1 MSKMNFFKKTV
12 AAVTVAAMLPAT
24 VMAAEGAINVSTFVG
39 TGGHGYRD
47 GATAH
52 FNIPANVFGG
62 SGNQLFVADTFNNLI
77 RAVTT
82 HGVTSRIVGDIVGY
96 DEHNFPHGFHR
107 DGATSEA
114 LFNRPTAGLVADDG
128 RVFIVDSRN
137 HAIRMMDRTRVYTF
151 VGREAGFA
159 DGNFETARLNNPTDI
174 AAYTEG
180 KFVIADTGN
189 HSIRLLDSSGNIS
202 TIAGEHNHPG
212 YVDGPLSA
220 ARFNS
225 PMGVAVSEDGERIFV
240 ADTGNH
246 LIRVIENG
254 VVSTLAGTPT
264 PYEGEDDFG
273 DGPVMVG
280 GFANGEDALFNL
292 PMGITVSDD
301 MLIVADNAN
310 HLIRA
315 VSLIDGNTTTL
326 AGSGEIGYRN
336 GSAEEST
343 FHFPSGVYVMAD
355 VLYIA
360 DSGNN
365 VIRRMP
371 LK

>member
-1 MSKMNFFKKTV
+1 MSRVNFIKKAV

-24 VMAAEGAINVSTFVG
+24 VMAAEGTTVSTFVG

-47 GATAH
+47 GAAAH
-52 FNIPANVFGG
+52 FNIPASMFSG

-82 HGVTSRIVGDIVGY
+82 QGVTSRIVGDILAH

-107 DGATSEA
+107 DGTTSEA
-114 LFNRPTAGLVADDG
+114 LLNRPTAGLMTDDG
-128 RVFIVDSRN
+128 RIFIVDSKN
-137 HAIRMMDRTRVYTF
+137 HSIRMMEGDNVYTF
-151 VGREAGFA
+151 VGRDAGFA
-159 DGNFETARLNNPTDI
+159 DGDFETARLNNPTDI

-180 KFVIADTGN
+180 RFIIADTAN
-189 HSIRLLDSSGNIS
+189 HSIRLLDNNGNLS
-202 TIAGEHNHPG
+202 TIAGVHNQPG
-212 YVDGPLSA
+212 FVDGPLSE

-246 LIRVIENG
+246 LIRVIEDG
-254 VVSTLAGTPT
+254 VVSTLAGTPNS
-264 PYEGEDDFG
+264 YEGEDDFG
-273 DGPVMVG
+273 DGPIMLG
-280 GFANGEDALFNL
+280 GFADGAEAWFNL
-292 PMGITVSDD
+292 PMGIVVSGDV
-301 MLIVADNAN
+301 LIVADNAN
-310 HLIRA
+310 HMIRA
-315 VSLIDGNTTTL
+315 VSLSNGNTITL
-326 AGSGEIGYRN
+326 AGSGEIGYTN
-336 GSAEEST
+336 GPAATAS
-343 FHFPSGVYVMAD
+343 FHFPNGVYVRAD

-371 LK
+371 LR